1 MSDLELNS
9 ITFIFSR
16 ISVAG
21 SLPLISMLMINPVT
35 DELNGTL
42 VNCTDVLLS
51 ETNSTS
57 VSITNEVIIFEG
69 KPTEHYVAFE
79 ATMSVLF

>member
-1 MSDLELNS
+1 MSDLEVNS

-51 ETNSTS
+51 DKLNFSQHHE
-57 VSITNEVIIFEG
+57 
-69 KPTEHYVAFE
+69 
-79 ATMSVLF
+79 